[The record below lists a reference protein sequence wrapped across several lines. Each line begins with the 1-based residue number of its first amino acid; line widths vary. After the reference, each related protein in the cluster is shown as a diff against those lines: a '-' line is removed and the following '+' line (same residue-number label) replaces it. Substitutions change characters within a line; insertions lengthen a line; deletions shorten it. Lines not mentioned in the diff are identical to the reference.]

1 MIDKKINFLDTTNL
15 KDRCSEN
22 DVRGRDLFNNSDY
35 NWESL
40 LSQDNDNLV
49 FDSKTTFPAS
59 DSQKF
64 AEILEKGKN
73 RGLGINELHK
83 MGYTGKGVTVAIID
97 QPLLVS
103 HEAIKDNILHYEEIR
118 SNSNNACASQHGIA
132 VSSILCGKIG
142 VLPDAKLVYFSTSG
156 NINRL
161 IDENFQALENFI
173 EYNKT
178 LPEEN
183 KIHVVSVSFGFSHG
197 NTSQEEQE
205 KIDAKLKEITKRLNE
220 NDIFLVS
227 PALNKTHNLYY
238 VGSDRNIEADLD
250 DANNYFEPIYL
261 KNIKE
266 QNQIQKMPTVLVVP
280 QDRTTV
286 ASPTGNND
294 YAYYTDGGISW
305 ATPYLAGVY
314 ALAKSIDKTLTPDKF
329 FEYAIST
336 GQMKELKGQ
345 ECAIINSKNLIKTLE
360 FSKGTDK
367 IENKSNNNRNIGT
380 SNDR

>member
-1 MIDKKINFLDTTNL
+1 MEKENKVDLRGQDVSRLNLDW
-15 KDRCSEN
+15 SE
-22 DVRGRDLFNNSDY
+22 
-35 NWESL
+35 L
-40 LSQDNDNLV
+40 LSLNNDKLK
-49 FDSKTTFPAS
+49 FDSKTIFPQS
-59 DSQKF
+59 VSKKF
-64 AEILEKGKN
+64 TERLEIAKN
-73 RGLGINELHK
+73 RGLGINKLHN

-103 HEAIKDNILHYEEIR
+103 HEEIKDNIIHYEELIP
-118 SNSNNACASQHGIA
+118 SSGSSTVASQHGIA
-132 VSSILCGKIG
+132 VSSVLCGKNIG

-156 NINRL
+156 IINRL
-161 IDENFQALENFI
+161 IDECFQALENLI

-183 KIHVVSVSFGFSHG
+183 KIHVVSVSFGFSYD
-197 NTSQEEQE
+197 NISREEQE
-205 KIDAKLKEITKRLNE
+205 KVDKKLKEITKRLNE

-238 VGSDRNIEADLD
+238 VGSDRNIEADLEE
-250 DANNYFEPIYL
+250 ANNYFEPVYL

-286 ASPTGNND
+286 ASEKGNND
-294 YAYYTDGGISW
+294 YTYYTDGGVSW
-305 ATPYLAGVY
+305 ATPYLAGIY
-314 ALAKSIDKTLTPDKF
+314 ALAKSVDKTLTPDKF

-345 ECAIINSKNLIKTLE
+345 ECSIINPIDLIKSLE
-360 FSKGTDK
+360 YEKGANMLNQK
-367 IENKSNNNRNIGT
+367 IENEIQIESNNKYIGME
-380 SNDR
+380 NDR